1 VQTASGESY
10 SAPCVLAAAGSP
22 AQPQLSGSDSIYA
35 LLQKLGHRV
44 ITPRPALTGLI
55 TDPQAVRGLK
65 GLRVP
70 AIATLC
76 ADGRPICRTQGEV
89 IFAQDGISGVCIMQL
104 SRDAGRALTEK
115 RQPVVFLDFSPL
127 LGLSPRRME
136 RSQPAEPDANGLMML
151 DFLKQ
156 RAVRLTKDALL
167 SGALPRLLAQRLRDL
182 PLDQLA
188 DQLSAFPL
196 PVRALRGFEHAQVAA
211 GGIDTRDVTPDTM
224 ASNLVN
230 GLYLSGELLNVDG
243 DCGGYNLLFAWATG
257 ILAARA
263 AASQIAGHAH

>member
-1 VQTASGESY
+1 
-10 SAPCVLAAAGSP
+10 
-22 AQPQLSGSDSIYA
+22 
-35 LLQKLGHRV
+35 
-44 ITPRPALTGLI
+44 
-55 TDPQAVRGLK
+55 
-65 GLRVP
+65 
-70 AIATLC
+70 
-76 ADGRPICRTQGEV
+76 
-89 IFAQDGISGVCIMQL
+89 
-104 SRDAGRALTEK
+104 
-115 RQPVVFLDFSPL
+115 
-127 LGLSPRRME
+127 ME
-136 RSQPAEPDANGLMML
+136 RSQLAEPDANGLVML

-182 PLDQLA
+182 PLDHLA

-211 GGIDTRDVTPDTM
+211 GGIDTRDVAPDTL

-230 GLYLSGELLNVDG
+230 GLYFSGELLNVDG

-263 AASQIAGHAH
+263 AASHIAGHAH